1 MAQTLVVYIG
11 RDNVEGYDLL
21 VDGELVTINTI
32 TAAHFMFSNHSIDT
46 ASDPTL
52 IELTEDETRVEITA
66 GQISG
71 LTVGVYPGRLT
82 CYDPVATDGIAWQ
95 DFNVQVVSWAVPSD
109 GTPSGSPSSSPSAS

>member
-21 VDGELVTINTI
+21 VDGELVTVNTI
-32 TAAHFMFSNHSIDT
+32 TSAHFMFSDHYIDT